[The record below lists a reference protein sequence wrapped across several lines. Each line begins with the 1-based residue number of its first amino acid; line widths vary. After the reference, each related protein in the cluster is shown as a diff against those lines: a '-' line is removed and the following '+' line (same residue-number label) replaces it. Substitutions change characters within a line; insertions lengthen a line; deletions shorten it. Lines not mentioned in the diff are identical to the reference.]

1 MSNDSAK
8 KTLNVFKWIYIIEG
22 IFTGLLG
29 VLFLANKNNNDLIK
43 ISDNLVNTSNL
54 QLPDGMSLAVFLGTT
69 FVFAA
74 IFIFIEAWLFNRAKN
89 DGKKTTL
96 LMVLLVLSTIS
107 SIYSLITAFNISN
120 IINLVLSSILLYA
133 VYIIRKEA

>member
-1 MSNDSAK
+1 MSSDSAK
-8 KTLNVFKWIYIIEG
+8 KTLGVFKWIYIIEG
-22 IFTGLLG
+22 IFTCLLG
-29 VLFLANKNNNDLIK
+29 VLFFANQNNEELVK

-69 FVFAA
+69 FVFGA

-107 SIYSLITAFNISN
+107 SIYSIITAFSISN
-120 IINLVLSSILLYA
+120 IINLVLALIPLYA
-133 VYIIRKEA
+133 VYTVRKEA